1 MILHLVTLHWY
12 APEAMAIAPCTWFAD
27 SFHMMGQKSC
37 AHEYVCVYIYIIYL
51 YIHDVCLCV
60 VVTSIINVYNLYQ

>member
-37 AHEYVCVYIYIIYL
+37 AHEYVYIY
-51 YIHDVCLCV
+51 DVCLCI